1 MYRWCIYSCPRH
13 QRALLW
19 EETQQ
24 TSLMPGSKLC
34 REQPVEM
41 LRSPSEDKQ
50 LLAAGHRAS
59 QSLCRS
65 TSPWE
70 GLTLEYH
77 CTNILTT
84 TRISSEGK
92 GEERF

>member
-1 MYRWCIYSCPRH
+1 MLH
-13 QRALLW
+13 
-19 EETQQ
+19 
-24 TSLMPGSKLC
+24 SLCK
-34 REQPVEM
+34 
-41 LRSPSEDKQ
+41 DKQ
-50 LLAAGHRAS
+50 LPAAGHGVS
-59 QSLCRS
+59 WSLCRS
-65 TSPWE
+65 TSPRE